1 MAIDLS
7 GFVRATKTVRLG
19 GKDFVFTQISL
30 NDFALFRRRVI
41 EQRKEQQ
48 KQRRK
53 ELLGQ
58 AKELGEINN
67 VMELLREIEKMPSDA
82 EIEAEME
89 TLEGM
94 GYLAYLSLK
103 YKYPEITEEEVMSLL
118 TISDIPAV
126 AEAIMGPAAA
136 RQDKDGNEKKRAE
149 A

>member
-67 VMELLREIEKMPSDA
+67 VMELLREIEKMQSDA
-82 EIEAEME
+82 EVEAEME

-126 AEAIMGPAAA
+126 AEAIMGPSYK
-136 RQDKDGNEKKRAE
+136 DKEGPEKKAVTE
-149 A
+149 

>member
-7 GFVRATKTVRLG
+7 GFVRATKTVKLG

-41 EQRKEQQ
+41 ENRRKLQ
-48 KQRRK
+48 KQKRK
-53 ELLGQ
+53 ELLEQ
-58 AKELGEINN
+58 AKELGEVNI
-67 VMELLREIEKMPSDA
+67 LEIIKEFERMPTDA

-103 YKYPEITEEEVMSLL
+103 YKYPEITEDEVMSLL

-126 AEAIMGPAAA
+126 AEAIMGPSY
-136 RQDKDGNEKKRAE
+136 KDREGAEKKVVKE
-149 A
+149 